1 MYKDQVRMQS
11 SPLPNNANDFGAA
24 ATPSPRRTAAIVEL
38 GPNVLT
44 SDPRS
49 GFSNTPRDATI
60 QVTFTEPVS
69 VDAGWFTLNC
79 ATTGAHASATFAES
93 FGGQDHYIT
102 PNDNFTAGEVCT
114 ITILKDR
121 IHDLD
126 VDDSGPNT
134 DTLPADYSWSFTVA
148 TGTAPPYTAN
158 VHATFG
164 NPSAAGVDPLN
175 YLMLKPEFT
184 VSYNRD
190 LGRPN
195 WVSWHLSDDWTG
207 SLTRVDTFRPDPQ
220 IPQDWYRVQ
229 SFDFVGSGFDRGHM
243 TPNAD
248 RDKETSSPINQATF
262 LMSNMVAQAPGN
274 NQGPWASLEGYLRTL
289 IDTEH
294 DELYIVAGASGVGGV
309 GSNGGVTNT
318 LADGHV
324 TVPAVT
330 WKVAL
335 VLPKDNG
342 DDLSRVSGS
351 TRTIAVIMPN
361 LDSIR
366 PNAWETY
373 LTTVDAVEALTGYD
387 FFSNLP
393 EPYQRCIEAGTNGN
407 NPSLVKGDQTITFA
421 QPADSTYGDAPFGV
435 SATGGASGN
444 PVTFVASGACSTSGF
459 YGSTI
464 TVNNA
469 GTCTVTAS
477 QAGSDLYNAAADVTR
492 TFAVNRATPM
502 FSGLSSPTIEAGT
515 MLVTVG
521 GVITRDAFAVQGGTV
536 IITLNGTATAVVSDS
551 NGQFSATLPTALLT
565 VANSPYSLSFDY
577 AGDANLTSAT
587 AASTVTVIDT
597 TAPTIDAHA
606 NVSAEA
612 TSASGAEVT
621 YTSPATH
628 DGVDGN
634 GVATCAPASG
644 SVFAL
649 GTTTVTCTATDA
661 AGNAAVSTTFTVT
674 VADTTASTIDAHATV
689 TAEATSASGASVT
702 YTSPAT
708 HDAVDGDG
716 VAICTPASG
725 SVFALG
731 ATMVTCTA
739 TDAAGNAA
747 VATTF
752 TVTVVDT
759 TAPTIDATA
768 NVSSQATSASG
779 ASVTYTSPATHDAVD
794 GDGLAICAPASGS
807 VFALGATTVTCT
819 ATDAAGNAAVATT
832 FTVTVVDTT
841 APTIDPHAN
850 VIVSTTNPSGTA
862 VTYVSPATHDAV
874 SGNGVAVCAPIS
886 GSVFALGNTTVTCTA
901 SDAAGNAAVATTFT
915 VIVGENRL
923 GRFVVLGREQ
933 AWLREGSQVTTG
945 DVGAAS
951 AIAAP
956 RGRRDRDD
964 DGESDRTVEV
974 RFGENAKMLQAG
986 SRVVGDTVWL
996 RNRSQVF
1003 DVLYNELENRRGSI
1017 LGSQTHPVALPYVAM
1032 PTALS
1037 VNAGTQSVSVA
1048 KNATLTLAPGS
1059 YGRVQVREKATLIL
1073 TGGRY
1078 DFVSLDVDQN
1088 ATVLFRAATDLRITT
1103 ELDTDDKS
1111 KLIVDPSV
1119 SGLSAANV
1127 LITVLGGDIECRH
1140 EGHGSDGDDAGQTV
1154 AHIGEGNTITAN
1166 IYAPNG
1172 TLWIRAKTVATGAFI
1187 GARVRIGERVALT
1200 LDSYY
1205 R

>member
-649 GTTTVTCTATDA
+649 G
-661 AGNAAVSTTFTVT
+661 
-674 VADTTASTIDAHATV
+674 
-689 TAEATSASGASVT
+689 
-702 YTSPAT
+702 
-708 HDAVDGDG
+708 
-716 VAICTPASG
+716 
-725 SVFALG
+725 

-768 NVSSQATSASG
+768 NVSAQATSASG